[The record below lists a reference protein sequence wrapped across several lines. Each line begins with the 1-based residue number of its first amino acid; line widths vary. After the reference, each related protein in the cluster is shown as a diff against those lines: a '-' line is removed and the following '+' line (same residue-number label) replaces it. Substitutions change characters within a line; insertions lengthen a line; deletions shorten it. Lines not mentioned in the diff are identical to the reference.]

1 MSAISNWTEKRTK
14 VLTDMLAAGKT
25 NGEIA
30 SVLDVSKD
38 ALTKKMARMGV
49 KRPPAFDKPLKP
61 ETPEE
66 IDARYKKREEI
77 LSLRGNEKRL
87 VERIRYLEKEREAIR
102 TITGQKVIRPIKVSK
117 PGKIHATAFIVC
129 SDWHIDE
136 EVKAEAVNYLNEYN
150 LAIANARLERFFNNA
165 ISLVEMKAKDTNLDG
180 VVFALLG
187 DMISG
192 SIHEELMENSQLPP
206 LEAIWWVQQRLAGGL
221 RLLLAKCTALGLKLT
236 VVGKCGNHPR
246 ITKKI
251 HVSSEQGNNLEWYM
265 YLNLEQMLPG
275 INWVLEKNYLTYLD
289 VYGFMIRI
297 HHGWAVN
304 YNGGIGGVMIA
315 INKANA
321 AWDRGTKAHISISG
335 HWHTQLT
342 AYSSVLNGS
351 GIGLSP
357 YGVSLKVTPEP
368 AQQKFFLLTD
378 KGRLTAE
385 YSIFLDGKDS

>member
-1 MSAISNWTEKRTK
+1 MAATGNWTVNRVN
-14 VLTDMLAAGKT
+14 VLKKMLKDGKT

-30 SVLDVSKD
+30 SVLGVSRD
-38 ALTKKMARMGV
+38 AITHKISREGLQRKV
-49 KRPPAFDKPLKP
+49 VEKPLKP
-61 ETPEE
+61 ETLED

-77 LSLRGNEKRL
+77 LALRGNEKKL
-87 VERIRYLEKEREAIR
+87 IERIRYLEREREAIKS
-102 TITGQKVIRPIKVSK
+102 ITGQKVIRPIKQSR

-136 EVKAEAVNYLNEYN
+136 PVRAESVNYLNEYN
-150 LAIANARLERFFNNA
+150 LEIADARLTRFFNNA

-192 SIHEELMENSQLPP
+192 SIHEELMANSLLPP
-206 LEAIWWVQQRLAGGL
+206 LEAIWWVQKRLAGGL
-221 RLLLAKCTALGLKLT
+221 KLLLKKCDELGLPLT
-236 VVGKCGNHPR
+236 VVGKVGNHPR
-246 ITKKI
+246 LTKKI

-265 YLNLEQMLPG
+265 YLNLEQMIPR

-289 VYGFMIRI
+289 VYGFMIRL

-321 AWDRGTKAHISISG
+321 AWDRGTKAHLSVSA
-335 HWHTQLT
+335 HWHTQIT
-342 AYSSVLNGS
+342 AYNSVLNGS
-351 GIGLSP
+351 GIGLSA

-368 AQQKFFLLTD
+368 AQQKFFMIT
-378 KGRLTAE
+378 KTGRLTAE
-385 YSIFLDGKDS
+385 YSIFLDGKDE